1 MPISEEELKKIVA
14 EVVRNLSPQAEAA
27 SSGGPVF
34 DTVDEA
40 VNAAEAAQP
49 VFQDLG
55 LEAREK
61 IIAAMR
67 ETSRANARR
76 WAEAWTCRTCSIFVS
91 KNCSR
96 FFRRPT
102 AVWCCS
108 TGRTAR
114 FPHC

>member
-14 EVVRNLSPQAEAA
+14 EVVRNLAPQAEAASAA

-76 WAEAWTCRTCSIFVS
+76 CFI
-91 KNCSR
+91 
-96 FFRRPT
+96 PLL
-102 AVWCCS
+102 
-108 TGRTAR
+108 
-114 FPHC
+114 